1 MLGAVLAYLN
11 NWFERDPVT
20 RVRNVYAGRLV
31 VSGGA
36 LAGLPDGFLADGQHV
51 RIRGSRLNDG
61 VHAWPCSGLS
71 DEEFTGEAWA
81 LSVPADVLR
90 LADEAAAWVER
101 YGEAQDSP
109 YASESFGG
117 YSYTKADG
125 NGAQGG
131 PTWQS
136 AFAAR
141 LAPWRKL

>member
-20 RVRNVYAGRLV
+20 RMRNVYAGRLA
-31 VSGGA
+31 VSGRT
-36 LAGLPDGFLADGQHV
+36 LTGLPDGFLADGQHV

-61 VHAWPCSGLS
+61 VYAWPCFGLS
-71 DEEFTGEAWA
+71 DEEFAGEAWA
-81 LSVPADVLR
+81 LSVPADVLA
-90 LADEAAAWVER
+90 LAEDVAEWVKR
-101 YGEAQDSP
+101 YGDAQDSP

-117 YSYTKADG
+117 YSYTKASGDG
-125 NGAQGG
+125 PQGG
-131 PTWQS
+131 STWQA